1 MSSSQGSVRCCTLST
16 GVCVRVSLT
25 HLYFQAEVFAELGD
39 VVNGA
44 KPALREKT
52 TVFKSLGKS
61 SETMGGCTALCSRWF
76 SVAGMGVQDA
86 ASAQLVFEQWKT
98 EAGQH

>member
-1 MSSSQGSVRCCTLST
+1 M
-16 GVCVRVSLT
+16 
-25 HLYFQAEVFAELGD
+25 FAELGD
-39 VVNGA
+39 VVNGV

-61 SETMGGCTALCSRWF
+61 SETTEGCSALGSRLF

-86 ASAQLVFEQWKT
+86 VSAQLVFEQWKT